1 MKLFEIDGI
10 TLKFEDEAFCAVA
23 KLALERQIGARG
35 LRSIMEDV
43 MMRLMYE
50 MPSRDDVA
58 EIVITKD
65 YVTGNG
71 EPTVILK

>member
-1 MKLFEIDGI
+1 
-10 TLKFEDEAFCAVA
+10 LKFEDEAFCAVA

-50 MPSRDDVA
+50 MPSRTDVA
-58 EIVITKD
+58 EIVITAD
-65 YVTGNG
+65 YVNGKG
-71 EPTVILK
+71 EPQIILK